1 MVSKQDEEE
10 FEASMSKVDEV
21 MKILNL
27 MTSGDKGKQQ
37 MGIAFADQ

>member
-1 MVSKQDEEE
+1 MVSKKDEEE

-27 MTSGDKGKQQ
+27 MTSGDKSKEQ
-37 MGIAFADQ
+37 MGVTFAER